1 MMEVKSHKYDLSG
14 KYLVTKKE
22 GTFYKFTHRDTTRG
36 SGKNSIISTYVPE
49 EDVDDEVEGFD
60 KKEVS
65 NTTAGGARKT
75 RKGRKGSRRSRAK
88 GTRRRRHSQRR
99 RA

>member
-49 EDVDDEVEGFD
+49 EDVDELEGFD

-75 RKGRKGSRRSRAK
+75 RKGRKGRKGTKRSRRD
-88 GTRRRRHSQRR
+88 
-99 RA
+99 

>member
-1 MMEVKSHKYDLSG
+1 MEVKSHKYNLSG
-14 KYLVTKKE
+14 RYLVTKKE

-49 EDVDDEVEGFD
+49 EDVDELEGFN

-75 RKGRKGSRRSRAK
+75 RKGRKGRKGTQRSRRYRSA
-88 GTRRRRHSQRR
+88 
-99 RA
+99 

>member
-1 MMEVKSHKYDLSG
+1 MEVKSHKYDLSG

-49 EDVDDEVEGFD
+49 EDVDELEGFD

-75 RKGRKGSRRSRAK
+75 RKGRKGRKGTKRSRRD
-88 GTRRRRHSQRR
+88 
-99 RA
+99 